1 MAWWLKPVILATWRP
16 RQEDYEIKVYLGYLV
31 ESARAV
37 AKSGVYYRSWL
48 SPVPGK
54 QAGADLQRTEQGGDT
69 EVIGL
74 GSPNLMEL
82 YDLIGDY
89 HKDQGQAAQ
98 EPREQRHIF

>member
-1 MAWWLKPVILATWRP
+1 MECITGAGSIQC
-16 RQEDYEIKVYLGYLV
+16 QEN
-31 ESARAV
+31 
-37 AKSGVYYRSWL
+37 
-48 SPVPGK
+48 K

-82 YDLIGDY
+82 YNLIGDY